1 MRKPEMPQQEI
12 ILKYNHVGRSIRF
25 PFIIYAE
32 SILEKINAFHNNPEK
47 SSTARINSHIPS
59 GYF

>member
-1 MRKPEMPQQEI
+1 MPQQEI
-12 ILKYNHVGRSIRF
+12 ILKYNHVGRCIRF
-25 PFIIYAE
+25 LFIIYAE

-59 GYF
+59 GYS